1 MFKRFMN
8 TLQHVLDPYQ
18 QTVFF
23 SFSPPAYDSCYDV
36 FIRMANMPSSYFE
49 QKIDF

>member
-1 MFKRFMN
+1 MLKKFMN
-8 TLQHVLDPYQ
+8 TLQHVLDRYQ
-18 QTVFF
+18 QTVF
-23 SFSPPAYDSCYDV
+23 SFSPSAYDSCYDV